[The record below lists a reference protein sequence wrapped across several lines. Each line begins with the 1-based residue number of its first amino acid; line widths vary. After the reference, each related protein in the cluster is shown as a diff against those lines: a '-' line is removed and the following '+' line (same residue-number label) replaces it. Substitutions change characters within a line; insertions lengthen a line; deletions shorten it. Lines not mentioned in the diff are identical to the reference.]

1 MNKKACRIVFA
12 WILAGMLLFQAT
24 AFAADATTAQQ
35 KYDELKAKGIFA
47 GYADGSAGLDQSMN
61 RAQFARV
68 AALILGLEGI
78 GSPDTKVVTEKPFDD
93 VPLNH
98 WAVEEISAAKE
109 AGIIAGYPGG
119 TFNPNGN
126 VTIEQLAIVFV
137 KALNL
142 EPVEGAEVEGA
153 SEWAAAYVQAAID
166 AGLIPEQKDYTAQA
180 LRETM
185 VHIVYESETQIRQY
199 QQTQSTDSPEETA
212 GEEQTDGDLPEE
224 ESGNEPEPIILPP
237 SSSPPSSSPSPSRQA
252 LNLINGTVGTWTGVN
267 ETTFATAGVT
277 GVTAANLADVLDAL
291 EEDGGAPWTATQ
303 IQSIVNA
310 VLSELAA
317 KQAALDAINDAAE
330 GMDWTGINETTFT
343 AAGVTGVTAAN
354 LADVLDALD
363 EDGGAPWTVTQ
374 IQSIVNAV
382 LSELAT
388 KQAALDAINDAAEG
402 MDWTGINE
410 TTFTAAGV
418 TGVTA
423 ANLADVLDALDE
435 DGGAPWTVTQIQS
448 IVDAVLADLDSQ
460 TPLALINAASSSGD
474 WIGITAGTFDDAGI
488 DGVTADNLYYVQAWL
503 ETATPPPPR
512 TAAEIQALVDEA
524 LGQMAVEAI
533 YDWLRGMGDA
543 PTVAVFEQAGLVGVD
558 HDNIEFILEQL
569 EWAYMESQYP
579 FAAPMST
586 KDDLQ
591 NVIDAYNVG

>member
-291 EEDGGAPWTATQ
+291 
-303 IQSIVNA
+303 
-310 VLSELAA
+310 
-317 KQAALDAINDAAE
+317 
-330 GMDWTGINETTFT
+330 
-343 AAGVTGVTAAN
+343 
-354 LADVLDALD
+354 D